1 MSLFKGHS
9 LPKTTLLSAAS
20 FLFCV
25 LPALAQNGQ
34 IQGVLVDASGA
45 SIANAHVVLK
55 DTGKG
60 TVVRETNTGAD
71 GNFNLQPLGAGTYA
85 ITAESTGMKTLQRT
99 GITLDVNQILNL
111 GSLEMSLGST
121 TEQVTVEATVPLIE
135 STTAQKSFTI
145 TSKQVLVLLR

>member
-55 DTGKG
+55 ARAK
-60 TVVRETNTGAD
+60 A
-71 GNFNLQPLGAGTYA
+71 Q
-85 ITAESTGMKTLQRT
+85 
-99 GITLDVNQILNL
+99 
-111 GSLEMSLGST
+111 SLEKQT
-121 TEQVTVEATVPLIE
+121 PEQTEISICSRSAR
-135 STTAQKSFTI
+135 
-145 TSKQVLVLLR
+145 VLMPSRLKAPV